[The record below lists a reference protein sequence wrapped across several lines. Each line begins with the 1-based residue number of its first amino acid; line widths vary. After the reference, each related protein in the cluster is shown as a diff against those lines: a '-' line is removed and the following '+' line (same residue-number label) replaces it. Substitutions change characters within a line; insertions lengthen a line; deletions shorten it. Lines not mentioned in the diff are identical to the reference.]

1 MSTIAELNE
10 QTKRL
15 LEEGYGN
22 WEAVLDMRGLT
33 LNTTL
38 GKRSVCLSD
47 EEERFNRFK
56 KQVFFS
62 ARIKEH

>member
-10 QTKRL
+10 QTKQL

-22 WEAVLDMRGLT
+22 WDAVLDMRGLT

-38 GKRSVCLSD
+38 GKLRVCLSD
-47 EEERFNRFK
+47 EEERFNRLK

-62 ARIKEH
+62 ARLKE